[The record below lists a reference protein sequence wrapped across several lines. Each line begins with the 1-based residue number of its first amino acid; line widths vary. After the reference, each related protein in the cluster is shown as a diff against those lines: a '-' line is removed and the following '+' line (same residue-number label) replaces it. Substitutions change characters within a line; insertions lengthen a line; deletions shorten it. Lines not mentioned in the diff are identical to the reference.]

1 MTGLEKVVQKVG
13 SKYRLAKLLG
23 LTPQAVYAWD
33 KVHCDYVAEV
43 RKITG
48 LSVKQIRPD
57 FWE

>member
-1 MTGLEKVVQKVG
+1 MTGLEKVIEKVG

-33 KVHCDYVAEV
+33 KVPDNYIAQV
-43 RKITG
+43 RRMTR

-57 FWE
+57 LWE